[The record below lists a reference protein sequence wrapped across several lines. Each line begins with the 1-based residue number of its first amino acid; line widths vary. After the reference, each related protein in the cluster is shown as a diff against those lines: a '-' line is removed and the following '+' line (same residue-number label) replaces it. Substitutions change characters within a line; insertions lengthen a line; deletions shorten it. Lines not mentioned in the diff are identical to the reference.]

1 MPNQRDDQKRS
12 LSMYLWEN
20 DKEVLKKLAD
30 EHGMTLTEVVEFLIS
45 EINNQSE
52 LITEKKIKKWKPIKT
67 TNKSN
72 QLKILKYCCRIW
84 VTREL

>member
-30 EHGMTLTEVVEFLIS
+30 DNGMTLTEVVEFLIN
-45 EINNQSE
+45 ELNNQSE
-52 LITEKKIKKWKPIKT
+52 VITRQKIEKWKK
-67 TNKSN
+67 KS
-72 QLKILKYCCRIW
+72 
-84 VTREL
+84 

>member
-1 MPNQRDDQKRS
+1 MPNQRDELKRS

-30 EHGMTLTEVVEFLIS
+30 EHGMTLTEVVEFLIN

-52 LITEKKIKKWKPIKT
+52 VTTRKKINKWKKK
-67 TNKSN
+67 N
-72 QLKILKYCCRIW
+72 
-84 VTREL
+84 